1 MKKSLSL
8 FLALVMICTMIPAAV
23 AGTIYTAKEMKVKHD
38 FQTEGVDDGK
48 GTATYVDVE
57 GGYYI
62 SPWKYEVENI
72 SLTVTYAGEDYKV
85 KTKDLT
91 LEGLKDV
98 KVSVFELD
106 GKVETSTE
114 SAPDEAKKIAKF
126 KVDLENWTVIAMPK
140 TEDLE
145 MAVKFQYKDA
155 KPSDENNVDAFPLD
169 AAAQTQV
176 EAPAGSVQLIQD
188 FKECKGVTDETKEV
202 RTVLEPDEN
211 GVYFASRWNY
221 KMATKEG
228 DAGVGPNI
236 DCKVV
241 YNGSNKK
248 MKGEDIKPD
257 ANNCGTMFFFDKDG
271 KLDVDAQVP
280 QGATVLAECT
290 MSLDGAIWFTPKS
303 DKITTELEFNYDA
316 SETYDVKKNV
326 DQVQNVKPG
335 ARTEEPAEGKKD
347 GAASKF
353 TDVAAGSPFVKAI
366 DWAVEEGITNGKSE
380 TAFGPGEACTRAQI
394 VTFLWRAA
402 GSPEPTAK
410 EAEYADVTDA
420 AAYYYKAIQWAAEM
434 EMEESGTFKP
444 NDPCTRGQAMYFI
457 WRAGGSA
464 GAGAAPAFTDLPE
477 DSLYY
482 DAVLWA
488 VGQDITKGTGDGTT
502 FSPDAPCTRGQI
514 VTFLYRAAYAPNP
527 LEASK

>member
-1 MKKSLSL
+1 MKKCVSLL
-8 FLALVMICTMIPAAV
+8 LAVIMICVMIPCAA
-23 AGTIYTAKEMKVKHD
+23 ASTIYTAKEMKVKHD

-62 SPWKYEVENI
+62 SPWKYDVENI
-72 SLTVTYAGEDYKV
+72 SLTVTYKGEDYKV
-85 KTKDLT
+85 KTKDLK
-91 LEGLKDV
+91 LDGLKDV
-98 KVSVFELD
+98 KVSVFELN

-114 SAPDEAKKIAKF
+114 SAPDDAKKVAKF
-126 KVDLENWTVIAMPK
+126 KVDLENWSVIAMPK

-155 KPSDENNVDAFPLD
+155 KPEDAKNVDAFPLN
-169 AAAQTQV
+169 AAAQEQA

-188 FKECKGVTDETKEV
+188 FKDCKGTTDETKEI
-202 RTVLEPDEN
+202 RTMLKPDEN

-271 KLDVDAQVP
+271 KLDVAAEVP
-280 QGATVLAECT
+280 QGATLLAECT

-316 SETYDVKKNV
+316 SETYDAKKNV

-335 ARTEEPAEGKKD
+335 AKTEEPAETP
-347 GAASKF
+347 AAPKF
-353 TDVAAGSPFVKAI
+353 TDVPATSPFAKAI
-366 DWAVEEGITNGKSE
+366 DWAVAEGITTGKTE
-380 TAFGPGEACTRAQI
+380 TTFGPSDTCTVSHI
-394 VTFLWRAA
+394 LTFLWRAN
-402 GSPEPTAK
+402 GKPGAK
-410 EAEYADVTDA
+410 EGVKDRDAALEWFEKEIVDNHGEPDAACTRSMAMLYIWQAAGNPETEAKVSFTDVT
-420 AAYYYKAIQWAAEM
+420 
-434 EMEESGTFKP
+434 
-444 NDPCTRGQAMYFI
+444 
-457 WRAGGSA
+457 GGGEYGLQPIA
-464 GAGAAPAFTDLPE
+464 
-477 DSLYY
+477 
-482 DAVLWA
+482 WA
-488 VGQDITKGTGDGTT
+488 VEKGITSGTGDGTT
-502 FSPDAPCTRGQI
+502 FSPDTPCTRGQI
-514 VTFLYRAAYAPNP
+514 VTFLYRAANAPA
-527 LEASK
+527 EASK